1 MIGIRHTILCK
12 LLGKDL
18 SDKMTREQDL
28 EGMNEW
34 PRSYLGEAYSR
45 QNSKYKGP
53 EA

>member
-12 LLGKDL
+12 LLGEDL
-18 SDKMTREQDL
+18 SDEMTHEQDL
-28 EGMNEW
+28 EW
-34 PRSYLGEAYSR
+34 PHGYLGGAYSR